1 MDERRFMFGDHALPT
16 DEGEPTSL
24 VPPGQPSLPPQAA
37 ASVPPQGV
45 ERAVSPSV
53 APSSAVP
60 APIGRGRGT
69 LSSIPFRR
77 RSRWP
82 WIALSWAVAGA
93 MAAYAIWA
101 IRKRDRARALL
112 EASRASSV
120 RESRKAPRSYDPGR
134 PAENLTECVTSYFP
148 KDSFAAD
155 IKLDLVCDDRD
166 FRDITRQ
173 LHKLASAEPDA
184 GPGLV
189 PDSPEGDGGLV
200 VTSPLARRTWELGW
214 YELAATAVIRAGCCR
229 TPRPIDLPA
238 TRGWC
243 PQLEKV
249 VRQVAEDSQKPMDL
263 APTVKMFDEAV
274 TCLFANAIERP
285 YDYLTPPT
293 DQNRGTFQQFLKK
306 AAESDAR
313 RSGR

>member
-1 MDERRFMFGDHALPT
+1 M
-16 DEGEPTSL
+16 
-24 VPPGQPSLPPQAA
+24 
-37 ASVPPQGV
+37 
-45 ERAVSPSV
+45 
-53 APSSAVP
+53 
-60 APIGRGRGT
+60 
-69 LSSIPFRR
+69 SSIPFKR

-93 MAAYAIWA
+93 MAAYAVWA

-112 EASRASSV
+112 EASRATSAKVS
-120 RESRKAPRSYDPGR
+120 REAPRVYDPGR
-134 PAENLTECVTSYFP
+134 PAENLTECVAFYFP

-155 IKLDLVCDDRD
+155 SKLDFVCDDRD

-173 LHKLASAEPDA
+173 LHNLASAEPDA
-184 GPGLV
+184 QPQPPPGP
-189 PDSPEGDGGLV
+189 PEVDGGQVGDAGGLV
-200 VTSPLARRTWELGW
+200 VTSPLARRTWDLGW

-229 TPRPIDLPA
+229 KPRPIELPA

-243 PQLEKV
+243 PQLEEV
-249 VRQVAEDSQKPMDL
+249 VRQVAEDSRKPMDL

-285 YDYLTPPT
+285 YDYLATPT
-293 DQNRGTFQQFLKK
+293 EQNRGTFQQFLKK

-313 RSGR
+313 RSAMPGRRGQ